1 MKINDTDVSTYGFKY
16 LRREISP
23 PQFEIYGREWLKNA
37 PSPVLGDRRV
47 RYTPIKVTLLYEG
60 TKQEYETMKSVLL
73 DKIKESTIKFKDLD
87 FYYDV
92 SLDDAETEKY
102 QNPRFREFTLV
113 LDGYSKYKD
122 EITELASRVSSKTIN
137 VPGTMETPCIV
148 EITPSINLIDIVITG
163 LGEEFKVKNL
173 TAGKKIIINGEDGTV
188 LENGMNKFKDYD
200 GWEFPRLSP
209 GSRTITFSQ
218 DSTDITIR
226 YKPRWL

>member
-1 MKINDTDVSTYGFKY
+1 MKINDIDVSTYGFKY

-37 PSPVLGDRRV
+37 PGPVLGDRRV
-47 RYTPIKVTLLYEG
+47 RFTPIKVTLLYEG
-60 TKQEYETMKSVLL
+60 SKQEYETMKSVLL
-73 DKIKESTIKFKDLD
+73 DKVKESTIKFNDLE

-92 SLDDAETEKY
+92 SLNSAETEKY
-102 QNPRFREFTLV
+102 KNPNFRELTLS

-122 EITELASRVSSKTIN
+122 EIVETANKVASKVIN
-137 VPGTMETPCIV
+137 VPGTTKTPAII
-148 EITPSINLIDIVITG
+148 EITPSIDLIDIAVTG
-163 LGEEFKVKNL
+163 LGEEFTIKDL
-173 TAGKKIIINGEDGTV
+173 TAGQKIIVNGEDGTV
-188 LENGMNKFKDYD
+188 LEEGINKFQDYD
-200 GWEFPRLSP
+200 GWGFPRLSP